1 MLRLIPAFLAAIALA
16 TACSPTDE
24 PAAASGPVILTVFGE
39 VSDTNRGAVEPGLEP
54 LFERYGMD
62 FAAARSFTFSAL
74 SAMEQTEINVTYPE
88 AGAPQ
93 MFTGPLVRDV
103 LAAAGAEG
111 NTAIVSAFDGYQ
123 REIPVARFQDHDV
136 ILALTRNGEPL
147 AIGDFGPAMLVW
159 PRDSDTELAGQNDD
173 DWVWGV
179 FAIEIAS
186 E

>member
-1 MLRLIPAFLAAIALA
+1 MLRSTFLLLAVAITA
-16 TACSPTDE
+16 ACSPAGE
-24 PAAASGPVILTVFGE
+24 PAAAGGPVILTVYGE
-39 VSDTNRGAVEPGLEP
+39 VSDTNRGEVEPGLEP

-62 FAAARSFTFSAL
+62 FEAARSFTFPAL
-74 SAMEQTEINVTYPE
+74 SAMEQTEITVTYPE
-88 AGAPQ
+88 GGAPQ

-103 LAAAGAEG
+103 LAAAGTEG
-111 NTAIVSAFDGYQ
+111 DIAIVSAFDGYQ
-123 REIPVARFQDHDV
+123 REIPVARFEDHDV
-136 ILALTRNGEPL
+136 ILALTRDGEPL

-159 PRDSDTELAGQNDD
+159 PRDSDTELAGQKDD